1 MNSSWNPIFLICKTV
16 SNSCDFIFHDL
27 DILVN
32 IVENR
37 CTQEKTD
44 IRYYVYLPI
53 HFEKKRKEY
62 DKSFQL
68 SEKKKSDLFVSMEGI
83 MPESENIT

>member
-1 MNSSWNPIFLICKTV
+1 MHAGKNRYTV
-16 SNSCDFIFHDL
+16 LRVFANTFW
-27 DILVN
+27 
-32 IVENR
+32 
-37 CTQEKTD
+37 
-44 IRYYVYLPI
+44 
-53 HFEKKRKEY
+53 KKRKEY

>member
-1 MNSSWNPIFLICKTV
+1 M
-16 SNSCDFIFHDL
+16 
-27 DILVN
+27 
-32 IVENR
+32 
-37 CTQEKTD
+37 QEKTD

-83 MPESENIT
+83 MPESENITQYKKKFNKICVAKVC